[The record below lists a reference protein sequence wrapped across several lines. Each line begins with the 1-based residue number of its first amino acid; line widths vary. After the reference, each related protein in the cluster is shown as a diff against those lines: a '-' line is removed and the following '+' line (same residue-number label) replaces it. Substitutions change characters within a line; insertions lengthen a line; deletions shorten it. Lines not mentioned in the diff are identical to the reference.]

1 VTRKDLP
8 KYTKSFCHDTLNFG
22 DPSRGWS
29 TTCRDR
35 EVYHKEMF
43 FPRNHEIAVVSEE
56 ELRDGRFGVKFTLSD
71 QFNKNDAN
79 FHSDLLFG
87 FNLVQKNFGNAEVSE
102 PDAPRQYF
110 TEVLD
115 WELFPPG
122 NVETVIGSLTAAGR
136 LKSPNEVK
144 VARARLQR
152 FEKYRPINYIRGLSG
167 NDTYIG
173 AKYADDLVVFES
185 TKYGNVMYLLYIDWE
200 ELSARPRSELLQ
212 LAGNEVDRIVHRG
225 AWENEFMGL
234 LRRKLKARGRSI
246 RGR

>member
-1 VTRKDLP
+1 
-8 KYTKSFCHDTLNFG
+8 
-22 DPSRGWS
+22 
-29 TTCRDR
+29 
-35 EVYHKEMF
+35 MF